1 MLYLLKHKLL
11 MQLDKVL
18 IQLIKV
24 ELKEFQC
31 LLHSDHGFMVPN
43 NFKSLFFPPERYS
56 RYRGWNQGSDLMK
69 VAAGESDV
77 ANLRAISRGLP
88 RFGASGKEPA

>member
-1 MLYLLKHKLL
+1 

-31 LLHSDHGFMVPN
+31 LLHSDHGFIVPN
-43 NFKSLFFPPERYS
+43 NFKSLFFPQKDTHDTGAGI
-56 RYRGWNQGSDLMK
+56 RGVTS
-69 VAAGESDV
+69 
-77 ANLRAISRGLP
+77 
-88 RFGASGKEPA
+88 